1 MISSI
6 NIEPSDILVLGHGGV
21 PEIRACQGVSWRCPY
36 FRNTLLLDTRVMPS
50 TFIFFLHQ
58 WYPTY
63 VQESF

>member
-1 MISSI
+1 MLGGT
-6 NIEPSDILVLGHGGV
+6 DILVLGHGGV
-21 PEIRACQGVSWRCPY
+21 PEIRACQGQSWRRPY
-36 FRNTLLLDTRVMPS
+36 LRNTLLQDTHVKPS